1 MKKTNQSTKTN
12 NNTPSLLHSLGSKT
26 RGTIAQTGSERGTF
40 RYKDPHPVFGDEL
53 LFECYRVTP
62 KGETRERWVTPERS
76 QHRHHYLVSKSL
88 ERARA
93 NGAKPK
99 KYNQPRPQPFFNKTQ
114 PRQAP
119 RPLSPDV
126 AAEMWQLVA
135 RAIRQRA

>member
-1 MKKTNQSTKTN
+1 MKKTNQSTKN
-12 NNTPSLLHSLGSKT
+12 NNTPSLLHALGSKT
-26 RGTIAQTGSERGTF
+26 RGTIAQTGSERGTYTY
-40 RYKDPHPVFGDEL
+40 RQPHPVFGDEL
-53 LFECYRVTP
+53 VFECYRVTP

-76 QHRHHYLVSKSL
+76 EFRHRYLVSKSL

-99 KYNQPRPQPFFNKTQ
+99 KYNQPRPHPFFNKTE

-119 RPLSPDV
+119 RPLSPEA

-135 RAIRQRA
+135 RAISQRA

>member
-1 MKKTNQSTKTN
+1 MKKTNQSTNN
-12 NNTPSLLHSLGSKT
+12 NNTPSLLHALGSKT
-26 RGTIAQTGSERGTF
+26 RGTIAQTGSERGTYTY
-40 RYKDPHPVFGDEL
+40 RQPHPVFGDEL
-53 LFECYRVTP
+53 VFECYRVTP

-76 QHRHHYLVSKSL
+76 EFRHRYLVSKSL

-99 KYNQPRPQPFFNKTQ
+99 KYNQPRPHPFFNKTE

-119 RPLSPDV
+119 RPLSPEA

-135 RAIRQRA
+135 RAISQRA

>member
-1 MKKTNQSTKTN
+1 MRKNNQSTETN

-40 RYKDPHPVFGDEL
+40 RYRDPHPVFGGEL
-53 LFECYRVTP
+53 VFECYRVTP
-62 KGETRERWVTPERS
+62 KGETKERWVTPERS
-76 QHRHHYLVSKSL
+76 EQRHRYLVSKSL

-99 KYNQPRPQPFFNKTQ
+99 KYNQPRQQPFINKTE
-114 PRQAP
+114 PRPRP
-119 RPLSPDV
+119 RPLSPEV

-135 RAIRQRA
+135 RAIGQRA